1 MRSPYTKHGLISSVI
16 EMYQA
21 RKWRYSVEKAES
33 VAVSSM
39 FIYNVMV
46 VLVMDIRGICYYK
59 ILSEK

>member
-1 MRSPYTKHGLISSVI
+1 MRSPYTKHGLILTVI
-16 EMYQA
+16 DMYQA
-21 RKWRYSVEKAES
+21 RKWRYSVEKAEL

-59 ILSEK
+59 ILLEK